1 MPVTCDEP
9 AEGGS
14 DAADLALP
22 QALLAALGRVIAE
35 EGLRK
40 DSAGATVAAVERF
53 FADKFSYSLNLSG
66 ADGGGSRTIADFLFR
81 DPKGHFEYFA
91 TATGLLLPRAGV
103 PARYAVGVSAQG

>member
-1 MPVTCDEP
+1 MQVTFDEH

-22 QALLAALGRVIAE
+22 QALLAALDRVIAE

-66 ADGGGSRTIADFLFR
+66 ADGGGSRTNAHLPFPRPQGDCRQFGT
-81 DPKGHFEYFA
+81 PHGP
-91 TATGLLLPRAGV
+91 LLRPPV
-103 PARYAVGVSAQG
+103 